1 MRRVI
6 LERKRVGLDPRAG
19 DSACQ
24 HVFPLSERVQFLKQK
39 KKECLFI
46 QHVVMFLLGFVP

>member
-1 MRRVI
+1 